1 MYDIISSMQTSVRL
15 DIGHIFFRLIFFFN
29 NFFLLKGI
37 DYFLE
42 LLYKNYKLNFASKI
56 RFKILVLE
64 LEISLNHNVDGG
76 KGRE

>member
-15 DIGHIFFRLIFFFN
+15 DIGHIFFSTD
-29 NFFLLKGI
+29 FFLTILSVKGI

>member
-15 DIGHIFFRLIFFFN
+15 DIGHIFFRLIFFLTIFS
-29 NFFLLKGI
+29 FKGI
-37 DYFLE
+37 DNFLE

>member
-15 DIGHIFFRLIFFFN
+15 DIGHIFFDWFFFWTI
-29 NFFLLKGI
+29 FSFKGI

>member
-15 DIGHIFFRLIFFFN
+15 DIGHIFFRLIFF
-29 NFFLLKGI
+29 LTILSVKGI